1 MITQEEFTIEN
12 YNYQFRFAKMNAIE
26 VLALETQ
33 MDFKNVKQSQ
43 ATIEAILE
51 KIEVKVIDTWVPVKM
66 KDMNVYTPDEI
77 EASGTLVMKLVNKFT
92 KGLLEVV
99 FPKSEE

>member
-1 MITQEEFTIEN
+1 MMTQEEFTIEN

-33 MDFKNVKQSQ
+33 MDFNSVAQSQ

-51 KIEVKVIDTWVPVKM
+51 KIEVKVIDTWTPVKM

-77 EASGTLVMKLVNKFT
+77 ETNVMLVMKLVTKFT
-92 KGLLEVV
+92 KELRDTV
-99 FPKSEE
+99 FQKSEE

>member
-1 MITQEEFTIEN
+1 MMTQEEFTIEN

-33 MDFKNVKQSQ
+33 MDFNSVAQSQ

-51 KIEVKVIDTWVPVKM
+51 KIEVKVIDTWTPVKM
-66 KDMNVYTPDEI
+66 KGMNVYTPDEI
-77 EASGTLVMKLVNKFT
+77 ETNVMLVMKLVTKFT
-92 KGLLEVV
+92 KELRDTV
-99 FPKSEE
+99 FQKSEE